1 MKYSQLPPTIYENG
15 KTYFLNSRQLNDSSL
30 GMKGWWSFNYSEIND
45 EVGFPVEATDGGSI
59 YYLMS
64 AEKTKKEAQNSL
76 LEKLNNATKILTEK
90 DKKEILKKWEE
101 KKKKFKK
108 K

>member
-15 KTYFLNSRQLNDSSL
+15 KIYFLISRELNDSSL
-30 GMKGWWSFNYSEIND
+30 GIKGWWSFEYSGSND
-45 EVGFPVEATDGGSI
+45 EADFPVEATDGCSI
-59 YYLMS
+59 YYLIS

-76 LEKLNNATKILTEK
+76 LEKLNNAKKILTEK
-90 DKKEILKKWEE
+90 DKKEILKKLED